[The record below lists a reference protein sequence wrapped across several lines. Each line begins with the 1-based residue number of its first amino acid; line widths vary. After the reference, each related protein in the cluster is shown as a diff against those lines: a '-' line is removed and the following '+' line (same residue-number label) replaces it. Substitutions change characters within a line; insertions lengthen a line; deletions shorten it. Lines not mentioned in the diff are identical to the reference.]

1 MRTKYRDLS
10 NALDLWDEQ
19 SRQRRRWW
27 KKLLVAAGSVIA
39 VILTAV
45 FIAVLVIYLRLAAGL
60 PDVSDLET
68 YQPSLV
74 TEVYDRDE
82 QLIGEFFI
90 EKRRLVPLEEVP
102 LYVRQATIATEDS
115 RFYIH
120 TGVDIAGIVRAA
132 LVNWRAGETRE
143 GASTITQQVARS
155 LFLTQERTLNRKLR
169 EAILANRIEQ
179 RYSKDRILQIYL
191 NQIFYGHNA
200 YGIEAAAQLYFG
212 KAAKDL
218 TLAEGALIAGLPP
231 APNTYSPLKNR
242 ERSLQRRTHVLR
254 RMVEE
259 GYLTP
264 EAAEAANQE
273 ALNLNPAGLI
283 KKRVNKAPYFVEYV
297 RQYLEEKYGPNELY
311 RGGFTVHTTLDMRL
325 QRMAEDTVQE
335 GLLRLDKYLRPGVY
349 PGPFR
354 RLELTQSET
363 WNTAMIEAITLPE
376 DEETTVREGERLL
389 GVVLEA
395 TDSSVLVHIKSSR
408 GRIPSS
414 GLSWVRRVTSMK
426 GLRYPRPSRFLQRGD
441 VIRVRV
447 TKVDR
452 AGIMHELALVRDPII
467 QSALLTM
474 EVGTGHV
481 LAMVGGYDFIG
492 SQFNRAAQAQRQPGS
507 SFKPIIYAAAV
518 ESGMKT
524 TSIVNDRPFTKV
536 MRGPRGVEVWTPKNA
551 DGKYLGPITLRTA
564 LTRSRNLATV
574 DVMQKVGVKKVCAYA
589 KQLGIQSRIPCY
601 HSLALGSMGVNLL
614 ELTAVYGVFAN
625 SGVYVEPVFI
635 TKIVDRY
642 GQMKEENL
650 QRAWRAMSPEV
661 AYTVT
666 SMMQSVIQQGTGRHA
681 RALRRPT
688 AGKTGTTNDSN
699 DAWFMG
705 FTPELVTGS
714 WVGFDDN
721 KPLPRGSTGGK
732 VALPFWLAF
741 MQEALKDRPRE
752 DFPIPPGIR
761 FVRQVGSKSGKPPT
775 QWNAD
780 LVSRFE
786 VLIDENHG
794 LDVGSPFNAEGAAET
809 IEDLVIADE
818 VVPDTAETSIVTSVT
833 AGTYPPPTAATN
845 ALSSGASA
853 AATDEEAA
861 DDEASADA
869 DEPMVDDEAPADA
882 DGPITEEQAAEEDE
896 DTDEEAT
903 PTPGTA
909 SVGSTPL
916 ASGTVFTPVEP
927 GSSLHNT
934 LPTGS
939 VAPTPGTATPG
950 SVTTPQSPNQT
961 AVPTPRVATTKAPV
975 PAQPRPPQSPSRRE
989 LHQLDRQLR

>member
-1 MRTKYRDLS
+1 
-10 NALDLWDEQ
+10 
-19 SRQRRRWW
+19 
-27 KKLLVAAGSVIA
+27 
-39 VILTAV
+39 
-45 FIAVLVIYLRLAAGL
+45 
-60 PDVSDLET
+60 
-68 YQPSLV
+68 
-74 TEVYDRDE
+74 
-82 QLIGEFFI
+82 
-90 EKRRLVPLEEVP
+90 
-102 LYVRQATIATEDS
+102 
-115 RFYIH
+115 
-120 TGVDIAGIVRAA
+120 
-132 LVNWRAGETRE
+132 
-143 GASTITQQVARS
+143 
-155 LFLTQERTLNRKLR
+155 
-169 EAILANRIEQ
+169 
-179 RYSKDRILQIYL
+179 
-191 NQIFYGHNA
+191 
-200 YGIEAAAQLYFG
+200 
-212 KAAKDL
+212 
-218 TLAEGALIAGLPP
+218 
-231 APNTYSPLKNR
+231 
-242 ERSLQRRTHVLR
+242 
-254 RMVEE
+254 
-259 GYLTP
+259 
-264 EAAEAANQE
+264 
-273 ALNLNPAGLI
+273 
-283 KKRVNKAPYFVEYV
+283 
-297 RQYLEEKYGPNELY
+297 
-311 RGGFTVHTTLDMRL
+311 
-325 QRMAEDTVQE
+325 
-335 GLLRLDKYLRPGVY
+335 
-349 PGPFR
+349 
-354 RLELTQSET
+354 
-363 WNTAMIEAITLPE
+363 MIEAITLPE
-376 DEETTVREGERLL
+376 DEETTIREGERLL

-395 TDSSVLVHIKSSR
+395 TDSTVLVHVKSSR

-426 GLRYPRPSRFLQRGD
+426 GLRYPKPSRFLQRGD
-441 VIRVRV
+441 VIRVKV
-447 TKVDR
+447 TKVDP
-452 AGIMHELALVRDPII
+452 AGLMHELALVRDPII

-492 SQFNRAAQAQRQPGS
+492 SQFNRAVQAQRQPGS

-574 DVMQKVGVKKVCAYA
+574 DIMQKVGVKKVCAYA

-642 GQMKEENL
+642 GQVKEENL

-666 SMMQSVIQQGTGRHA
+666 SMMQSVVQQGTGRHA

-732 VALPFWLAF
+732 VALPLWLTF
-741 MQEALKDRPRE
+741 MQEALKNRPRE
-752 DFPIPPGIR
+752 DFPTPPGIR
-761 FVRQVGSKSGKPPT
+761 FVRQGSGRGGRPPT

-809 IEDLVIADE
+809 IEDLVIAEE
-818 VVPDTAETSIVTSVT
+818 VIPDATEIPTDTSAT
-833 AGTYPPPTAATN
+833 AGTDTSPMAGTE
-845 ALSSGASA
+845 ALSSGVTA
-853 AATDEEAA
+853 AATDDDDEAP
-861 DDEASADA
+861 DDEASTPVN
-869 DEPMVDDEAPADA
+869 EPMTDDEAPADA
-882 DGPITEEQAAEEDE
+882 DRPGLDDEAAEEDE

-909 SVGSTPL
+909 SVESVPL
-916 ASGTVFTPVEP
+916 ASGTVFTPVAP

-934 LPTGS
+934 PPTGS
-939 VAPTPGTATPG
+939 VAPTPGATTPG
-950 SVTTPQSPNQT
+950 SVTTPQSPDQL

-975 PAQPRPPQSPSRRE
+975 PVQPRPPQSPSRRE